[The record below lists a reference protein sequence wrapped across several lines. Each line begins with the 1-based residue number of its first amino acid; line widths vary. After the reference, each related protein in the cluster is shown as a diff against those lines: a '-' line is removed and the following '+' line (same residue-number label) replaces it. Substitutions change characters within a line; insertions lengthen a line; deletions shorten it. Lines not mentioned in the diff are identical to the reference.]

1 MIRFCSSFFAKIL
14 APEVTVVLKSL
25 DSIYLFIVCLFVC
38 FGLLDSTVAVEFKL
52 FP

>member
-1 MIRFCSSFFAKIL
+1 MIHFCSSFFAKIL

-25 DSIYLFIVCLFVC
+25 NSIYLLFVC
-38 FGLLDSTVAVEFKL
+38 FGLFDSTVAVEFKL